1 MKKLISF
8 FIVVLLHFSTLQV
21 YAGDVPQLD
30 LNRASFSEIQA
41 LPVTPEAALYIYEWV
56 IYRGGF
62 NSVYELQQVPGLDIE
77 TFLKLKPLVKIL
89 PAGQLTG
96 LQEKIEQI
104 YFRLDRW
111 SSGEGVNDALIDLWI
126 ERAFDPV
133 NVNNASYNDLIN
145 LQNVSP
151 VDAAALIRH
160 RSRVH
165 WIRDERDLRNVP
177 DFSGYAWRSARYLL
191 DYQDVENTRPLW
203 HGNLLMRIDNT
214 PFMADEGEQVQQA
227 GLTAATTAFES
238 GYNLQPNMYYKG
250 QLKYGSHLKFG
261 ASWFRNIGEPNQ
273 TDKVFGLKLPD
284 AKYFVTLQDL
294 KFGALN
300 LDQLVVGNYSATFG
314 QGVVMESTDFYTPR
328 RTGYGIRKRFSG
340 ISPDLSRTREF
351 TLNGIAAEASLA
363 GFSAAGFVSFD
374 DRDAILN
381 KQIYDTSAGRGFNQ
395 LVLLDQRFN
404 YALDDVSRSNAAGGL
419 DLSWLNSVKELTY
432 GGHLQYDFLP
442 GTYLGATFYE
452 SAYDRPIEPYAEEIV
467 NSGDMDRLVTADTEI
482 LQAYGGAISRGTNP
496 FWSEAV
502 SFRRVYGFDFQAVIR
517 NLVLQGEYGEL
528 DKGETPFISAAN
540 PSAMVLSAYLQF
552 SNFNL
557 LGLYRHYDIAFD
569 NPYQRSF
576 SNYHRFKGTIFE
588 DYYYLQSALYGQ
600 LYENSAQPQ
609 AEEGYYMEMFY
620 QVNRQ
625 LNTRLQ
631 YDTWQRLADRA
642 DQYRIVGT
650 VDYSPVFPLSIQ
662 VRQKIQ
668 SRAENNALTPNLFY
682 KNYEFRGRVR
692 ARLSGYDDLTL
703 MYATSK
709 LVVHPRPRVFGDIL
723 LDGEAMTAEYTH
735 NFNTHLKMS
744 GMVGYYKG
752 FLWNFEDT
760 QFVVMESTRGA
771 FRYWLALYSRLDTQL
786 SMRFKY
792 TADFHKPV
800 SDIAFDPSSATL
812 RENSGKFFAAP
823 WNRSIGHQFFTELIY
838 NF

>member
-1 MKKLISF
+1 MRKFIPF
-8 FIVVLLHFSTLQV
+8 FSTVLLVLSLSPLF
-21 YAGDVPQLD
+21 AGGEPQLD
-30 LNRASFSEIQA
+30 LNRASFSQIQT
-41 LPVTPEAALYIYEWV
+41 LPVSAEAALHLYEQV

-62 NSVYELQQVPGLDIE
+62 NSIYELQQVPGIDNE
-77 TFLKLKPLVKIL
+77 TFLRLKPLVKIQPVEHL
-89 PAGQLTG
+89 SS

-133 NVNNASYNDLIN
+133 NVNDASYNDLIN

-177 DFSGYAWRSARYLL
+177 DFSGYAWRSARYLV
-191 DYQDVENTRPLW
+191 DYQTVESSRPLW
-203 HGNLLMRIDNT
+203 HGNLLIRMDNT
-214 PFMADEGEQVQQA
+214 PFMADEGEQTQQA
-227 GLTAATTAFES
+227 GLSAVTSATES

-273 TDKVFGLKLPD
+273 SREVLGLNLPD
-284 AKYFVTLQDL
+284 AKYFISLQDIEV
-294 KFGALN
+294 GPLN
-300 LDQLVVGNYSATFG
+300 LDQVVVGNYSVTFG

-328 RTGYGIRKRFSG
+328 RTGYGIRKRFNG

-351 TLNGIAAEASLA
+351 TLNGLAAEVSLDR
-363 GFSAAGFVSFD
+363 FSAAGFVSFD

-395 LVLLDQRFN
+395 LILLDQRFE
-404 YALDDVSRSNAAGGL
+404 YALDDASRSNLAGGL

-452 SAYDRPIEPYAEEIV
+452 SAYNRPIEPYAEEIV
-467 NSGDMDRLVTADTEI
+467 NSSDMGRLVTADTEI
-482 LQAYGGAISRGTNP
+482 LQAYGGEISRGTNP
-496 FWSEAV
+496 FWAEAV
-502 SFRRVYGFDFQAVIR
+502 SFRRVYGLDFQAVIR

-528 DKGETPFISAAN
+528 DKGETPFFSAAN
-540 PSAMVLSAYLQF
+540 PSALVLSAYLQF

-557 LGLYRHYDIAFD
+557 LSLYRHYDVAFD

-576 SNYHRFKGTIFE
+576 SNYRRFKGTIFE
-588 DYYYLQSALYGQ
+588 DYYYLQSAQYGQ

-609 AEEGYYMEMFY
+609 AEEGYYMEMYY
-620 QVNRQ
+620 QVNRK

-642 DQYRIVGT
+642 DQYRVVGT
-650 VDYSPVFPLSIQ
+650 IDYTPVFPLSIQ
-662 VRQKIQ
+662 LRQKIQ
-668 SRAENNALTPNLFY
+668 ARAENNALTPNLFY
-682 KNYEFRGRVR
+682 KNYEFRGRIR

-744 GMVGYYKG
+744 GMVSYYKG

-771 FRYWLALYSRLDTQL
+771 FRYWLSLYSRLNTQL

-792 TADFHKPV
+792 TADFHKPM
-800 SDIAFDPSSATL
+800 SDIAFEPTATTL
-812 RENSGKFFAAP
+812 QENSGMYFGAP
-823 WNRSIGHQFFTELIY
+823 WNRSAGHQFFTELIY